1 MNSEIA
7 VGLLSLLGT
16 VAGSLAGILAS
27 SKLTRFR
34 LEQLE
39 QKVDRLGNFG
49 ERLPVM
55 EERIKVINHR
65 LCDLEQGKS
74 GEVNK

>member
-39 QKVDRLGNFG
+39 HKVDRLGNFG
-49 ERLPVM
+49 ERLPVI

-65 LCDLEQGKS
+65 LCDLEQGKC